1 MKRKA
6 GREAYGII
14 ICAGSGN
21 VCRDFDKKLTFSFAI
36 LRYSNKKS
44 YVILSSDS
52 KMPLGFLRGNMR
64 RYGRIHYKYREK
76 EVGILRNEA
85 I

>member
-21 VCRDFDKKLTFSFAI
+21 VCRDFDKKLTFFVCNI
-36 LRYSNKKS
+36 TVFKQKKVML
-44 YVILSSDS
+44 YYPQIV
-52 KMPLGFLRGNMR
+52 KCRWAF
-64 RYGRIHYKYREK
+64 
-76 EVGILRNEA
+76 
-85 I
+85 